1 MKGMKLV
8 VNGIPR
14 CAEEE
19 IHPSYYRTM
28 AYVPCQCLHVIRFMP
43 FSVGSA
49 IKYIWRA
56 GLKGDY
62 CIDMKKAL
70 FYLDDYVRNPVDWP
84 DNSGTIH
91 AIWGLVQKPLQDDVM
106 NASKWTVIDLI
117 VNGNYA
123 RARDLVS
130 RMCDIGEWID
140 GNVGETQK
148 RDPGAK

>member
-28 AYVPCQCLHVIRFMP
+28 AYVPCQCLHIIRFMP

-62 CIDMKKAL
+62 CVDMKKAL
-70 FYLDDYVRNPVDWP
+70 FYLDDYVRNSVDWP
-84 DNSGTIH
+84 DSMKGIVRS
-91 AIWGLVQKPLQDDVM
+91 IWKLVEKPGKDDTV
-106 NASKWTVIDLI
+106 NAMKWTVIDVL
-117 VNGNYA
+117 VNGDA
-123 RARDLVS
+123 ERAKNLAS
-130 RMCDIGEWID
+130 KMLELGEWTD
-140 GNVGETQK
+140 KAGKLQDK
-148 RDPGAK
+148 K